1 MAQPKRQAPR
11 AVSGRE
17 RQMTDSVEARV
28 KKAVEE
34 ASKLAEALPEALKV
48 AGFNKAFDALVGNP
62 GPSDMDGPD
71 RVLPRARRAVTRG
84 SSRVAERAASDSTA
98 VPRLLEQLNR
108 AEHPEIRSGRK
119 TLHLSMLLLKAASDK
134 CQIQWLTPAEISQV
148 LKDKFR
154 LKVETPAVRM
164 ALGASE
170 YVDRKPAGGGFAYTL
185 MEPGEAFL
193 KQLPALDDA
202 KNASSAKK

>member
-1 MAQPKRQAPR
+1 
-11 AVSGRE
+11 
-17 RQMTDSVEARV
+17 MTDSVEARV

-34 ASKLAEALPEALKV
+34 ASKLAETLPEALKV

-71 RVLPRARRAVTRG
+71 RVLPRARRSVTRG

-148 LKDKFR
+148 
-154 LKVETPAVRM
+154 ETPAVRM
-164 ALGASE
+164 ALGASQ

-193 KQLPALDDA
+193 KELPALDDD